1 MANDF
6 GAKDLQPDLISK
18 TVTFLLDWATAAT
31 TITVLEGGTHQ
42 KLRLD
47 RAFVQNVNAA
57 LNAIEPVINIRHGAL
72 THEVVETVDMAT
84 AMGATAAVG
93 FTAELTINED
103 YRYLAADE
111 ALVVQIETADGGS
124 ATRGLMTFEYTAVE

>member
-6 GAKDLQPDLISK
+6 GAKDLQPDLV
-18 TVTFLLDWATAAT
+18 TRNVTFLLDWATSAT

-42 KLRLD
+42 KMRLD
-47 RAFVQNVNAA
+47 KVFVQNVNAA
-57 LNAIEPVINIRHGAL
+57 LNAVEPVINIRHGAL

-93 FTAELTINED
+93 FTVELTINED